1 MLSALGHLL
10 AYLVDGSWN
19 VPSTLPFV
27 GCILLRLAV
36 IESSVGG
43 RYPSLT
49 LRIGDWCFVRGSFL
63 CYLCLFVAS
72 VFGIFIRAFRAFRG
86 QTIFIPL
93 RQFQSSLAVT
103 IFIESGA
110 W

>member
-1 MLSALGHLL
+1 LS
-10 AYLVDGSWN
+10 
-19 VPSTLPFV
+19 F
-27 GCILLRLAV
+27 
-36 IESSVGG
+36 
-43 RYPSLT
+43 
-49 LRIGDWCFVRGSFL
+49 
-63 CYLCLFVAS
+63 FVAS
-72 VFGIFIRAFRAFRG
+72 VFGIFIRAFRVMRG